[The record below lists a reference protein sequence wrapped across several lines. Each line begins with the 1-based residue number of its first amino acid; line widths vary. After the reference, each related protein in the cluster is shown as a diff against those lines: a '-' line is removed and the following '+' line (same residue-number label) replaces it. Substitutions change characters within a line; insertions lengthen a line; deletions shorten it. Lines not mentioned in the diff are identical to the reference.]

1 MVITLKRKNMAL
13 YPRYVGVRMTW
24 ELQARLGVAAQR
36 QKTSVSDSDLTDCR
50 DEARWR
56 RIRRCARRP
65 LKRDR
70 TWNNSVD

>member
-36 QKTSVSDSDLTDCR
+36 QKTGASDLIRQIVETSLLATDKKGR
-50 DEARWR
+50 
-56 RIRRCARRP
+56 
-65 LKRDR
+65 
-70 TWNNSVD
+70 